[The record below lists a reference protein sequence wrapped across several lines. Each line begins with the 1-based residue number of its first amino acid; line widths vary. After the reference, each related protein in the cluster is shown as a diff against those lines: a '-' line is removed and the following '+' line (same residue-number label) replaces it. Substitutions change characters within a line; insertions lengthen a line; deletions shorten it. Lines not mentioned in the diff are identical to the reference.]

1 MHIARVIL
9 KSATPYSQSKNID
22 PLEHPKKP
30 KESHDAAEER
40 LWSKRLHVHE
50 SGPDA
55 GKVYIPNTAFEN
67 AIREA
72 AKRLAI
78 SVPGKGKTLYSKY
91 FEAGFQIPDGITL
104 PIKAEDVRG
113 ERLFV
118 PSDGRAGGGKR
129 VYKRFPRIDAWAGD
143 LVIYVFDDLIPEAIF
158 RKVLESS
165 GLLVGIGRFR
175 PQSRGYYGRYTV
187 EAFHWID
194 DGDALV
200 AGAAE

>member
-1 MHIARVIL
+1 MHIAKVRL
-9 KSATPYSQSKNID
+9 KSATPYSQSRNID

-30 KESHDAAEER
+30 KETHDAAEER
-40 LWSKRLHVHE
+40 LWRHRLHVD
-50 SGPDA
+50 SNGQ
-55 GKVYIPNTAFEN
+55 VFIPPTCFEN

-91 FEAGFQIPDGITL
+91 FEAGIQIPDGITL
-104 PIKAEDVRG
+104 PIKGDDVKG

-129 VYKRFPRIDAWAGD
+129 VYKRFPRIDSWEGD
-143 LVIYVFDDLIPEAIF
+143 LTIYVFDDLIPEAVF

-165 GLLVGIGRFR
+165 GFLVGIGRFR

-187 EAFHWID
+187 ESFSWIE
-194 DGDALV
+194 DGESVLEAS
-200 AGAAE
+200 

>member
-1 MHIARVIL
+1 MHIAQVTL

-22 PLEHPKKP
+22 PLDFPKKP
-30 KESHDAAEER
+30 KETHDAAEER
-40 LWSKRLHVHE
+40 LWRNRLHV
-50 SGPDA
+50 D
-55 GKVYIPNTAFEN
+55 GKGNVFIPPTAFEN

-91 FEAGFQIPDGITL
+91 FEAGIQVPEGISL
-104 PIKAEDVRG
+104 PLKAEDVPG

-129 VYKRFPRIDAWAGD
+129 VYKRFPRIDAWEGNIN
-143 LVIYVFDDLIPEAIF
+143 VYVFDDLIPEAVF

-165 GLLVGIGRFR
+165 GFLVGIGRFR

-187 EAFHWID
+187 EAFNWVE
-194 DGDALV
+194 DGESALMGV
-200 AGAAE
+200 A

>member
-1 MHIARVIL
+1 MHIARVTL

-22 PLEHPKKP
+22 PLDHPKGP
-30 KESHDAAEER
+30 KEAHDAYEER
-40 LWSKRLHVHE
+40 VWSKRLHVDE
-50 SGPDA
+50 KGY
-55 GKVYIPNTAFEN
+55 VFIPPTAFEN

-91 FEAGFQIPDGITL
+91 FEAGIQIPDGISL
-104 PIKAEDVRG
+104 PIKAETVKG

-118 PSDGRAGGGKR
+118 PSDGRPGGGKR
-129 VYKRFPRIDAWAGD
+129 VYKRFPRIEAWSGD
-143 LVIYVFDDLIPEAIF
+143 LIIYIFDDLIPETVF

-165 GLLVGIGRFR
+165 GFLVGIGRFR
-175 PQSRGYYGRYTV
+175 PQSRGFYGRYTV
-187 EAFHWID
+187 EKFNWIE

-200 AGAAE
+200 GAAAE